1 LSATDSHCDHIADLF
16 AWSRERLVNM
26 INGTHEWKLVAPWY
40 RWERQFVHEGRKPW
54 QTRPEFQKFDQNDFV
69 KTFTQDPQRSL
80 KFLPLEDTVFNT
92 SLKDVVNVQGPFPPP
107 PRFTKLYAP
116 KKPSGALPDKAQEA
130 RMVPTGVRKLYLPT
144 HKRFYLVVCELHCY
158 VAGFPMVTPDQ
169 VCQAGFVVRRR
180 ATVIPP
186 KNAKQAKKAGD
197 KIFADINAIAA
208 DIGYWTET
216 SPATGRKAK
225 QRALDIKKAKANG
238 TFNGIL
244 KNLED
249 QRAEQQ
255 KKLEQWRKDFDVI
268 SRLEGWIPHFIEQ
281 PGTEKRPID
290 NVGSWQQVEETPQQ
304 LKGEDFPRD
313 EAFFPLFALFP
324 DPNIPKHSARNRN
337 IYFGVVP
344 TTSLDTD
351 QFGANRFDSDA
362 AYEIRCF
369 VRRHKA
375 GCPRLDKSPDCHGEL
390 IWSERTEVY
399 RHALATDL
407 IGTANRPITI
417 RMPDFA
423 ELAAQAAALPASKLA
438 PVRVEQPQSMKF
450 QIDGDGNPTG
460 GGIGGF
466 QICFFSIP
474 LITIVAMFLL
484 MLFLPIVVF
493 LFGLF
498 FLLALKFCIPPSL
511 SAAGGLSAKLDVL
524 MPKLELDA
532 SIDVDVEFDA
542 ALGLN
547 FTAAELNAD
556 FKAGITAEH
565 GIIDVDGQLNQFSN
579 AAMLPIGEGIH
590 EAKLLVGE
598 DGKPKPEAGVDVTA
612 SVEYEPRVEVKVK

>member
-1 LSATDSHCDHIADLF
+1 
-16 AWSRERLVNM
+16 M
-26 INGTHEWKLVAPWY
+26 NGNHEWKLVAPWY
-40 RWERQFVHEGRKPW
+40 RWERQFAAQGRKPW
-54 QTRPEFQKFDQNDFV
+54 QTHPVLQKFDQNDFV

-80 KFLPLEDTVFNT
+80 KFLSLEDTVFNT
-92 SLKDVVNVQGPFPPP
+92 SLKDVATVQGPFPAP

-116 KKPSGALPDKAQEA
+116 RKPDGAAPTQAHEA

-158 VAGFPMVTPDQ
+158 VAGFPMVTRDQ

-180 ATVIPP
+180 VTVIPP
-186 KNAKQAKKAGD
+186 ANEKKARKVGD
-197 KIFADINAIAA
+197 KILADLNAINA

-225 QRALDIKKAKANG
+225 QRALDIKKAKTNG
-238 TFNGIL
+238 TFSGIL
-244 KNLED
+244 KSLED
-249 QRAEQQ
+249 QRAQQ
-255 KKLEQWRKDFDVI
+255 KEKLEQWRKEFAVTT
-268 SRLEGWIPHFIEQ
+268 RLEGWIPHFIQQAGANEKQ
-281 PGTEKRPID
+281 PVD
-290 NVGSWQQVEETPQQ
+290 NVGSWQPVEETPQQ
-304 LKGEDFPRD
+304 LKGEEFPGD

-351 QFGANRFDSDA
+351 HFGANRFDSDA
-362 AYEIRCF
+362 TYEIRCF
-369 VRRHKA
+369 VRRHKI
-375 GCPRLDKSPDCHGEL
+375 GCPRLDKTPDCHGEL

-399 RHALATDL
+399 KHALATDL
-407 IGTANRPITI
+407 IGTSNRPITI
-417 RMPDFA
+417 RLPDFA

-466 QICFFSIP
+466 QVCFFSIP

-484 MLFLPIVVF
+484 TLFLPIVVF

-532 SIDVDVEFDA
+532 SIDVDAEFDA
-542 ALGLN
+542 ALGLG
-547 FTAAELNAD
+547 FTAADLNAD
-556 FKAGITAEH
+556 FQTGISEEH
-565 GIIDVDGQLNQFSN
+565 GIDDADNQLRQFSN
-579 AAMLPIGEGIH
+579 SAMLPLGQGIH
-590 EAKLLVGE
+590 DAKLLVGD
-598 DGKPKPEAGVDVTA
+598 DGKPKAEAGVDVTA
-612 SVEYEPRVEVKVK
+612 SIEYEPRVEVKVK